1 MPPLVLEACHLSSRR
16 TLIYHNSIPSHIF
29 CSATYGS
36 YRQLP
41 TKRRGLNIH
50 SSQPQGWLV
59 PSTSCAIVP
68 KHLNISAHPSPLE
81 GSSNPHDEG
90 WPFIHHSPQK
100 VASRT
105 PQRPQR
111 LDHLLTCG
119 SSAHMVAYLAIV
131 ALAVHP
137 THRHVPLSL
146 REAKM
151 NSEI

>member
-1 MPPLVLEACHLSSRR
+1 MPLWFLKRAVFPLDAPSSTTRAFHPTFLLGHIR
-16 TLIYHNSIPSHIF
+16 HIPTTAH
-29 CSATYGS
+29 
-36 YRQLP
+36 
-41 TKRRGLNIH
+41 KRRGLNIH

-68 KHLNISAHPSPLE
+68 KHLNFLLVLPRWKVPRIHMRR
-81 GSSNPHDEG
+81 

-119 SSAHMVAYLAIV
+119 NSAHMVAYLAIV

-146 REAKM
+146 REVKM